1 METHPVTHR
10 VTYIYVLSDPREP
23 DGIKQLRYV
32 GKTDNLDR
40 RFRTHLS
47 RARHGVTTHCCNWIQ
62 QLLAV
67 RAIPTIE
74 LLETIT
80 QVAAADKERE
90 WISYLRTLGCPLT
103 NLTDGGEGVTGYR
116 PSLEAR
122 MKRSAALMG
131 NKNGVG
137 NKNCLGKKNA
147 LGCHRSDEAKLKISA
162 ANTGNK
168 PFLGRHH
175 SDEAKA
181 RQSAAKVGKK
191 FSVEHC
197 AKLSAAHKGKK
208 QSAETVAKRVLANTG
223 KKRSV
228 ESLARM
234 SAANKG
240 QVSWNKGKKSSPE
253 AIAKMIGNKNALGN
267 KNRLGSR
274 HSEEAKLKMS
284 VSHRAYWARKKALL
298 AEVLV

>member
-1 METHPVTHR
+1 MEIHNIAQSVTS
-10 VTYIYVLSDPREP
+10 VYALTDPRET
-23 DGIKQLRYV
+23 DTIKRVRYI
-32 GKTDNLDR
+32 GKAKNPDR
-40 RFRTHLS
+40 RFGEHLVSARCGKRTY
-47 RARHGVTTHCCNWIQ
+47 CYNWIRR
-62 QLLAV
+62 LLSNGLLPGLEILSVVSDSDAYGV
-67 RAIPTIE
+67 EQGTI
-74 LLETIT
+74 
-80 QVAAADKERE
+80 AKFKF
-90 WISYLRTLGCPLT
+90 LGAPLT
-103 NLTDGGEGVTGYR
+103 NLTDGGSGTLGYHH
-116 PSLEAR
+116 SDKA
-122 MKRSAALMG
+122 KQGIS
-131 NKNGVG
+131 VG
-137 NKNCLGKKNA
+137 HIGK
-147 LGCHRSDEAKLKISA
+147 
-162 ANTGNK
+162 K

-175 SDEAKA
+175 SDEAKLKDSKA
-181 RQSAAKVGKK
+181 HLGRK